1 MLNVQLKTV
10 IFPRLKN
17 ISHIFVQKEM
27 KTGMCRLQNYLWFF
41 LLVFVL
47 PGMAQEEIDPML
59 IRLQARIIS
68 AADSSAVPYANIIN
82 NRTHSGTIT
91 NNNGFFTIEMLNVDS
106 LVVSSVGYQK
116 NVIKVPRGYSGQ
128 EVLVFMMMPVTYG
141 LGEVKVQGDKP
152 KVDLGFETGKPT
164 DIPVE
169 LRGDAFNEAPPVL
182 SALFNPVSFLQYYLS
197 HSEKQKR
204 EVRQAMTLEKNWEMH
219 SKNYNKEMVMK
230 LTGLNVMQ
238 ADTFMVWFNAQNVL
252 PYTSSEYQ
260 VRAAI
265 IEYFGYY
272 KIKQNPE

>member
-1 MLNVQLKTV
+1 
-10 IFPRLKN
+10 
-17 ISHIFVQKEM
+17 
-27 KTGMCRLQNYLWFF
+27 MCRLKYYIFF
-41 LLVFVL
+41 LLLVLSL
-47 PGMAQEEIDPML
+47 PGMGQEEIDPML

-116 NVIKVPRGYSGQ
+116 NVLKIPRGYSGQ
-128 EVLVFMMMPVTYG
+128 EVLVFLMMPVTYG
-141 LGEVKVQGDKP
+141 LGEIKVQGDKP
-152 KVDLGFETGKPT
+152 TVDLGFETGQPT

-182 SALFNPVSFLQYYLS
+182 AAIFNPVSFLRYYLS
-197 HSEKQKR
+197 HSEKEKR
-204 EVRQAMTLEKNWEMH
+204 EVRQAMALGKNWEMH
-219 SKNYNKEMVMK
+219 SKNYNKEMVKK
-230 LTGLNVMQ
+230 LTGLNDMQ
-238 ADTFMVWFNAQNVL
+238 ADTFMVWFNGQNVL

-265 IEYFGYY
+265 IEYFELY
-272 KIKQNPE
+272 KLEKNTK